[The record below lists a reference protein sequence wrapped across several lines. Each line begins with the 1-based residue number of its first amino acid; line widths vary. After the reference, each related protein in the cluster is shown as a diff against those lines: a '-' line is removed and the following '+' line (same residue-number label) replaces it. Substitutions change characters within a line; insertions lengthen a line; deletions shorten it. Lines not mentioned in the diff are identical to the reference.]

1 MLNCL
6 EVTRLVSDS
15 QERSLTLRE
24 KMSLR
29 MHVMICSGC
38 RNFEKNMMPL
48 RLTARA
54 FAKGVDEREKKEP
67 LPRDE

>member
-1 MLNCL
+1 MLNCQ
-6 EVTRLVSDS
+6 EVTRLVSES

-29 MHVMICSGC
+29 THLMMCSGC
-38 RNFEKNMMPL
+38 RNYEKNMMSL

-54 FAKGVDEREKKEP
+54 FAKGTDERVKK
-67 LPRDE
+67 